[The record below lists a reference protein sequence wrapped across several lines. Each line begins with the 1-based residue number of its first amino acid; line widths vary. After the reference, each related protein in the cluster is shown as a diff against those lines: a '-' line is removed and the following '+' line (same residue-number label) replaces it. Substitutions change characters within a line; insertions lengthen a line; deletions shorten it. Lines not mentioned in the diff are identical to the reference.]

1 MYYTIIPY
9 TMAAIKWDEQW
20 AEAFSLLFLAV
31 GFIIA
36 ILLQSPFF
44 SYVSVFLAGFVA
56 GRVYYIKKSKE
67 PILPFVLIILGF
79 LVGYLLGSFW
89 ASRFVTILF
98 FAVGFGI
105 SYYLHMKQILVIFK
119 SEDFIK

>member
-1 MYYTIIPY
+1 
-9 TMAAIKWDEQW
+9 MANLKLDEQW

-36 ILLQSPFF
+36 ILLQSPFL
-44 SYVSVFLAGFVA
+44 SYLSVFFAGFVA
-56 GRVYYIKKSKE
+56 GRVYYLKKSKE
-67 PILPFVLIILGF
+67 PILPFVLLIVGF
-79 LVGYLLGSFW
+79 LFGYLLGSFW
-89 ASRFVTILF
+89 ASRFVTLLF

-105 SYYLHMKQILVIFK
+105 SYYLHLKQILVIFK